1 MTKVYRQVFF
11 MELRNLLTYRA
22 DFWINFFGQT
32 FFSLVVA
39 YYLWLS
45 VFEYT
50 GSQSM
55 QGYTLQGII
64 FYYLMAP
71 LISRIQQG
79 QGIGFAAREIYD
91 GQLNKYLLY
100 PLNYFGYKFAAYF
113 AYSSFYIGQLF
124 LILFLYN
131 LFFYDPSVYQ
141 FSLAGIFLFLIA
153 MTLACILFFF
163 LFSLTEFLAFWFDN
177 TWSLGVILRFGTSFF
192 GGGLIPL
199 KFFPDWALEILE
211 FTPFPYLIDFP
222 LKALNLDLTILEFSK
237 SFSISLVWTLFFVF
251 TSLKL
256 WKKGQYKYTGVGI

>member
-1 MTKVYRQVFF
+1 MTKVYRQVFL

-22 DFWINFFGQT
+22 DFWVNFVGQT
-32 FFSLVVA
+32 FFSLIVA

-50 GSQSM
+50 DSQIM

-100 PLNYFGYKFAAYF
+100 PVNYYGYKFAGYF
-113 AYSSFYIGQLF
+113 AYSCFYTGQLF
-124 LILFLYN
+124 LILVLYN
-131 LFFYDPSVYQ
+131 LFFYDPTVYE
-141 FSLAGIFLFLIA
+141 FSFLGIVLFLIA
-153 MTLACILFFF
+153 MTQACLLYFF
-163 LFSLTEFLAFWFDN
+163 LFSLSEFLAFWFDN
-177 TWSLGVILRFGTSFF
+177 TWSLGVILRYGTSVL

-199 KFFPDWALEILE
+199 KFFPEWGLDLLEY
-211 FTPFPYLIDFP
+211 TPFPYLIDYP
-222 LKALNLDLTILEFSK
+222 IQALTLDASLLTLAK
-237 SFSISLVWTLFFVF
+237 SFSISCVWTLIFALASF
-251 TSLKL
+251 KL
-256 WKKGQYKYTGVGI
+256 WERGQYKYSGIGI